1 MLLFGIM
8 RAIIDLPD
16 EQAAQL
22 QEICERADI
31 SRAEAVRRAISLY
44 TAQQAAEQRTLGLQ
58 ALVPAFGLWAKDGR
72 KTTDGVAYQ
81 QALRADWD

>member
-1 MLLFGIM
+1 M

-22 QEICERADI
+22 QASCARQGI

-44 TAQQAAEQRTLGLQ
+44 IAGQGSAKSAPGL
-58 ALVPAFGLWAKDGR
+58 APAFGIWRNKSASKAPV
-72 KTTDGVAYQ
+72 DGVAYQ
-81 QALRADWD
+81 RKLRAEWD

>member
-1 MLLFGIM
+1 M

-22 QEICERADI
+22 QAACARDGI

-44 TAQQAAEQRTLGLQ
+44 VAGRATEASSPGLAA
-58 ALVPAFGLWAKDGR
+58 AFGLWRHKRPGKAPV
-72 KTTDGVAYQ
+72 DGVAYQ
-81 QALRADWD
+81 RKLRAEWD